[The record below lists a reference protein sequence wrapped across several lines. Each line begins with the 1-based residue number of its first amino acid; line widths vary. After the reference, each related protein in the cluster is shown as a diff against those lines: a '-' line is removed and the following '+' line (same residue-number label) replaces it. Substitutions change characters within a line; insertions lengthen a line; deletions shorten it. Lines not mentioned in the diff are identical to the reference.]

1 MPGGMP
7 LRQPHRLPPNVLD
20 IHAPQFGLP
29 EPAEKAPRRRRAVP
43 AKRPAA
49 PPSPRRLTASENRLA
64 DWMRQ
69 HLGFQYGARGVVR
82 QYGAKAILDAVHD
95 GLMIRQR
102 RNLAINDR
110 RRTLPAGVTEMVEE
124 RVVNPRIISPPAYLR
139 HVLKGLD
146 V

>member
-1 MPGGMP
+1 MPSGMP
-7 LRQPHRLPPNVLD
+7 LRQPHPLPPNVLD

-29 EPAEKAPRRRRAVP
+29 EPAEKAPRRRRTVP
-43 AKRPAA
+43 AKRPGL
-49 PPSPRRLTASENRLA
+49 PVPRQLSASESRLA

-69 HLGFQYGARGVVR
+69 HLGFQYGARAVVR

-110 RRTLPAGVTEMVEE
+110 RRTLPAGVAQMVEE
-124 RVVNPRIISPPAYLR
+124 RIVNPRIISPPAYLR
-139 HVLKGLD
+139 HVLRGLD
-146 V
+146 GR